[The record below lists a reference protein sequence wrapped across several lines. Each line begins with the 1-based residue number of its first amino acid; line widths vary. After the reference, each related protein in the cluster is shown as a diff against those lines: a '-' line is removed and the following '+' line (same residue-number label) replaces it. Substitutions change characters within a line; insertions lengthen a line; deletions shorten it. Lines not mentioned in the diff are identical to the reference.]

1 MFRNIFI
8 SINGKYKMELSK
20 NQEKENKNK
29 NENENNNNVS
39 MMRSVWNKVM
49 IFYNK
54 NKKEL
59 IVVLCLL
66 IVYNFICPIS
76 YESVSANKQSGG
88 EGEELAQM
96 AQASAAPPAAAAPP
110 TAAPAAE
117 APAPSEK
124 DAKKAEKLAE
134 KQAKQ
139 QAKQAAKQ
147 MPGQDGKEKAK
158 SFAKKLKGFNV
169 LQKMLGWML
178 SLVQSLMTF
187 AGLVLVLA
195 VLPGLPIFI
204 FMLILFFILRS
215 RVAVIKAY

>member
-20 NQEKENKNK
+20 NQEKENENK
-29 NENENNNNVS
+29 NDNENNVS
-39 MMRSVWNKVM
+39 MIRSVWSKVM

-59 IVVLCLL
+59 FVVLCLL

-76 YESVSANKQSGG
+76 YEYVSSNKQSGG

-96 AQASAAPPAAAAPP
+96 AQASTAAPPAAAPSAG
-110 TAAPAAE
+110 E
-117 APAPSEK
+117 APVPSEK
-124 DAKKAEKLAE
+124 DAKKAEKIAE

>member
-1 MFRNIFI
+1 MFKNIFI
-8 SINGKYKMELSK
+8 SINDKYKMELSK
-20 NQEKENKNK
+20 NEENEENI
-29 NENENNNNVS
+29 NDVNDNMNENNVS
-39 MMRSVWNKVM
+39 IVRSVWNKVM

-59 IVVLCLL
+59 FVVFCLL
-66 IVYNFICPIS
+66 VVYNFICPIS
-76 YESVSANKQSGG
+76 YESVHANKQFGG

-96 AQASAAPPAAAAPP
+96 VQGQSPVPDTASAS
-110 TAAPAAE
+110 

-124 DAKKAEKLAE
+124 DVKKAEK
-134 KQAKQ
+134 QA
-139 QAKQAAKQ
+139 AKQAAKQ

-158 SFAKKLKGFNV
+158 SFAKKLKGVNV

-195 VLPGLPIFI
+195 ILPGLPIFI
-204 FMLILFFILRS
+204 FMLILFFILRA
-215 RVAVIKAY
+215 RVAVLKAY

>member
-1 MFRNIFI
+1 MDI
-8 SINGKYKMELSK
+8 KKPETTKEEDKSK
-20 NQEKENKNK
+20 N
-29 NENENNNNVS
+29 NESLLE
-39 MMRSVWNKVM
+39 SVWNKINV
-49 IFYNK
+49 FYNK

-76 YESVSANKQSGG
+76 YESVSTNKQSGG
-88 EGEELAQM
+88 EGEEFGQLLQGATG
-96 AQASAAPPAAAAPP
+96 AAGAASGAASGAAGAAGAAAPDAAAA
-110 TAAPAAE
+110 TPAV
-117 APAPSEK
+117 SEK
-124 DAKKAEKLAE
+124 DAKKAEK
-134 KQAKQ
+134 QAQKE
-139 QAKQAAKQ
+139 AKKMGKQ

-158 SFAKKLKGFNV
+158 SFAKKLKGVNV

-204 FMLILFFILRS
+204 FMLILFFILRA
-215 RVAVIKAY
+215 RVAAIKAY